1 LGALYT
7 TPPHNGDSNYAR
19 FTMTLHSTLSGLRAA
34 TAFPVCLLGAPAALA
49 RAMPPPDNPDPDGK
63 AQQEGASK

>member
-1 LGALYT
+1 
-7 TPPHNGDSNYAR
+7 
-19 FTMTLHSTLSGLRAA
+19 MTLHSTLSGLRAA
-34 TAFPVCLLGAPAALA
+34 TEFPVCLLGAPAALA